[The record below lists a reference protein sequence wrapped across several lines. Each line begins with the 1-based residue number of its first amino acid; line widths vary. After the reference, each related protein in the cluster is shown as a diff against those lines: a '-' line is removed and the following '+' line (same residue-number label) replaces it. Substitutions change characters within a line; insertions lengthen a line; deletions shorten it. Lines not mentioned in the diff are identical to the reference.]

1 MRSTAILADDSR
13 GDEHGA
19 PKSRSRRRARDAPRV
34 FISFDT
40 QTRECENTGG
50 HTLAIG
56 AFDIVTNLAQKRFLS
71 RGGALRWWTPI
82 QSSVSPKYAASVFN
96 HRPNISISDV
106 EDDKVSR
113 FDFFS
118 FIA

>member
-19 PKSRSRRRARDAPRV
+19 PKSRSRRRASRV
-34 FISFDT
+34 HRTFISFDT

-56 AFDIVTNLAQKRFLS
+56 EFDIVTNLVQKQFLS
-71 RGGALRWWTPI
+71 RGGALR
-82 QSSVSPKYAASVFN
+82 
-96 HRPNISISDV
+96 
-106 EDDKVSR
+106 
-113 FDFFS
+113 
-118 FIA
+118 